1 MAKIA
6 EKEMEMIRKTVE
18 AEFPND
24 PALQQVHIA
33 RKIIAREAA
42 LEGFSVIGY
51 VQSLGKKVGNANQS
65 HRA

>member
-6 EKEMEMIRKTVE
+6 EKEMETIRKTVE

-33 RKIIAREAA
+33 RKIVTTHPPPQNSLLMRLYSI
-42 LEGFSVIGY
+42 L
-51 VQSLGKKVGNANQS
+51 QSLQIKYFV
-65 HRA
+65 